1 MVEHGTSVIDEMIEL
16 VIKIINQAPHSAAFD
31 LTQQIL
37 TIHWQDKPV
46 CSIIIISLII
56 CKIRNN
62 VSPCLKQ

>member
-46 CSIIIISLII
+46 CSFCIFLFL
-56 CKIRNN
+56 NN
-62 VSPCLKQ
+62 F

>member
-16 VIKIINQAPHSAAFD
+16 VIKIINQAPHSAAID

-46 CSIIIISLII
+46 CLII
-56 CKIRNN
+56 FK
-62 VSPCLKQ
+62 LF

>member
-16 VIKIINQAPHSAAFD
+16 VIKIINQAPHSAAID

-46 CSIIIISLII
+46 CLII
-56 CKIRNN
+56 
-62 VSPCLKQ
+62 LKFVKVKAITESFFKT

>member
-46 CSIIIISLII
+46 CLIFI
-56 CKIRNN
+56 FFLFLNN
-62 VSPCLKQ
+62 F